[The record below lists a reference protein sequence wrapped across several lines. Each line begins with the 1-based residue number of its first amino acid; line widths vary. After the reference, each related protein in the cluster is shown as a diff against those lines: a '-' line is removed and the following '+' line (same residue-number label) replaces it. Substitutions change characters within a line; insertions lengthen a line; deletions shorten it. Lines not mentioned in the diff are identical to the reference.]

1 MARLVSPA
9 PTATPMY
16 VAGSMTVPWQAWFQS
31 VFGLGDIIQNVII
44 QQIVAEDNS
53 TDGTANEFVQS
64 VMDVIWQLQ
73 PTPSPLSVI
82 SPDDIV
88 TDAVNES
95 VQPARN
101 WQPQIDEL
109 GTAAYLQPLGRD
121 WSNEIDDLQAQVNAA
136 AQPAP
141 VNPVQAQ
148 APATATDYGE
158 PGMLA
163 YDGGFIY
170 VCTAPNTWVRAAL
183 TTF

>member
-31 VFGLGDIIQNVII
+31 VFGLGDVVQNVII

-73 PTPSPLSVI
+73 PTPVGPAE
-82 SPDDIV
+82 DDSAIP
-88 TDAVNES
+88 E
-95 VQPARN
+95 PARN

-121 WSNEIDDLQAQVNAA
+121 WSNEIADLQAQVSATVSA
-136 AQPAP
+136 PP

-163 YDGGFIY
+163 YDAGFIY
-170 VCTAPNTWVRAAL
+170 VCTAPNTWARAAL

>member
-1 MARLVSPA
+1 VARLISPA

-16 VAGSMTVPWQAWFQS
+16 VQGSMTVPWQAWFQS
-31 VFGLGDIIQNVII
+31 VFGLGDIVQNVII

-53 TDGTANEFVQS
+53 TDGTANEFVQQ

-73 PTPSPLSVI
+73 PTPTPLSVI

-88 TDAVNES
+88 TDAVNEA
-95 VQPARN
+95 VQPDRN

-109 GTAAYLQPLGRD
+109 RAQLSGEMPWRD
-121 WSNEIDDLQAQVNAA
+121 WSSDIADLQAQVSAV

-141 VNPVQAQ
+141 ANPVQAQ

-163 YDGGFIY
+163 YDAGFIY
-170 VCTAPNTWVRAAL
+170 VCTAPNTWARSAL